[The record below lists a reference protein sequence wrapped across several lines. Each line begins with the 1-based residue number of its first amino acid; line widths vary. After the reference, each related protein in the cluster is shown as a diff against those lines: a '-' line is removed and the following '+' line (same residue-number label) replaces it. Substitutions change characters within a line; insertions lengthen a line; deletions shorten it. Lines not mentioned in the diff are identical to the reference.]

1 MPEPAAPIQV
11 MIVDDHDMLREGLGS
26 FLLAIPDLELV
37 GEASGGAEAIQLC
50 KELQP
55 DVVLMDLVMPE
66 VSGIEA
72 ISAIHQHN
80 PEIRVLALSSF
91 SEDRLVRSALQAG
104 ACGYLLKNISADKL
118 AESIRMA
125 AGGLSVIA
133 SEVTSSLVGQG
144 GSTAGPNLTDREQ
157 QVLRLIVA
165 GDSNNQIAHKL
176 GISEATVKTYVRN
189 ILSKLN
195 VASRTEAASYA
206 LRYHLLD

>member
-1 MPEPAAPIQV
+1 MPESATPIRV

-37 GEASGGAEAIQLC
+37 GEASGGAEAIQMC

-66 VSGIEA
+66 VSGVEA
-72 ISAIHQHN
+72 ISAIHQQN
-80 PEIRVLALSSF
+80 PDIRVLALSSF

-118 AESIRMA
+118 AEAIRMA

-144 GSTAGPNLTDREQ
+144 GNVTAHDLTDREQ

-165 GDSNNQIAHKL
+165 GDSNSQIAHKL
-176 GISEATVKTYVRN
+176 DISEATVKTYVRN
-189 ILSKLN
+189 ILAKLS
-195 VASRTEAASYA
+195 VSSRTEAASYA
-206 LRYHLLD
+206 LRHHLLD

>member
-1 MPEPAAPIQV
+1 MPESATPIRV

-37 GEASGGAEAIQLC
+37 GEASGGAEAIQMC

-66 VSGIEA
+66 VSGVEA
-72 ISAIHQHN
+72 ISAIHQQN
-80 PEIRVLALSSF
+80 PDIRVLALSSF

-118 AESIRMA
+118 AEAIRMA

-144 GSTAGPNLTDREQ
+144 GNVTAHDLTDREQ

-165 GDSNNQIAHKL
+165 GDSNSQIAHRL
-176 GISEATVKTYVRN
+176 DISEATVKTYVRN
-189 ILSKLN
+189 ILAKLS
-195 VASRTEAASYA
+195 VSSRTEAASYA
-206 LRYHLLD
+206 LRHHLLD